1 MGIHSLTLE
10 QILRSRK
17 RLRREYLV
25 KTSLQS
31 IRVAVLGGTTTN
43 EVVDLLELLL
53 LSEGI
58 APVFYQSE
66 YNKFYEDATLDSM
79 KIVEFKPDLVYV
91 HTHYLN
97 ISRFPSAN
105 STDLEL
111 GRRISDEL
119 SRFAEIWNSLHEV
132 VGCQIIQNNFE
143 HPPFPP
149 LGNLDS
155 TAVAGH
161 TRLVYELNL
170 AFARFSN
177 EHRWMLVHDI
187 NALASRIG
195 LLQWFDWD
203 RWYNYKILTSLE
215 GSYEIA
221 KSLAALIGAML
232 GKVKKCLILDLD
244 NTLWGGVIGD
254 DGLDR
259 IQIGKETALAEAY
272 TAFQQYCLALRNRG
286 ILLAVCSKNDEVI
299 ARLGFTHPDS
309 VLKIEHFS
317 VFKANW
323 EPKPDN
329 IRQIATD
336 LNLGIESFVF
346 IDDNPAERS
355 IVSAQLPSVAVPD
368 VGSDVCQ
375 FATVIQAG
383 HFFEMVSLS
392 PEDLVR
398 ADTYSANMA
407 RVATQSKFKDYGE
420 YLDSLEMT
428 AEIDVFKPVYL
439 DRITQLINKTNQ
451 FNLTT
456 RRYTFAEIENIAE
469 NSGHVALYGKLTD
482 VFGDNGL
489 VSVVIGRVEAST
501 IYLDLWIMSC
511 RVLKRDMELAML
523 DTLVDKALAI
533 DAKNITGHY
542 LQSDKNGM
550 VANHYRGLGFELI
563 PSDESENDTI
573 WTLDLSIY
581 NRRNTHIRVK

>member
-1 MGIHSLTLE
+1 M
-10 QILRSRK
+10 
-17 RLRREYLV
+17 
-25 KTSLQS
+25 
-31 IRVAVLGGTTTN
+31 
-43 EVVDLLELLL
+43 
-53 LSEGI
+53 
-58 APVFYQSE
+58 
-66 YNKFYEDATLDSM
+66 ED
-79 KIVEFKPDLVYV
+79 
-91 HTHYLN
+91 N
-97 ISRFPSAN
+97 
-105 STDLEL
+105 
-111 GRRISDEL
+111 
-119 SRFAEIWNSLHEV
+119 
-132 VGCQIIQNNFE
+132 
-143 HPPFPP
+143 
-149 LGNLDS
+149 
-155 TAVAGH
+155 
-161 TRLVYELNL
+161 
-170 AFARFSN
+170 
-177 EHRWMLVHDI
+177 I

-550 VANHYRGLGFELI
+550 VANHYRGLGFVLI